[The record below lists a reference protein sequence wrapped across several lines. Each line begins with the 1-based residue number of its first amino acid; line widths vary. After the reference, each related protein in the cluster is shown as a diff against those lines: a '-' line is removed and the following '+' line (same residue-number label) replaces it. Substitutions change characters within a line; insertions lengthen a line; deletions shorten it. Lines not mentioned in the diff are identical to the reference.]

1 MIIKIIFYRMKKMKK
16 ILAFCA
22 AMFISTLPLK
32 SEEIGVASYY
42 WQGQKTANGE
52 RYNPYAYTAAHK
64 RHPFNSVILV
74 TNLKNGK
81 SVTLRVNDRGP
92 FIKGRIVDVS
102 KRAAIDLGMIKSG
115 ITKVKV
121 VRIK

>member
-1 MIIKIIFYRMKKMKK
+1 MKKTIFTFLTFMS
-16 ILAFCA
+16 
-22 AMFISTLPLK
+22 MSTISFA
-32 SEEIGVASYY
+32 EEVGVASYY

-52 RYNPYAYTAAHK
+52 RFNPNAYTAAHK
-64 RHPFNSVILV
+64 KHPFNSIIQV

-81 SVTLRVNDRGP
+81 TVTLRVNDRGP

-102 KRAAIDLGMIKSG
+102 KRAAHDLGMIPYG
-115 ITKVKV
+115 IVKVKV